1 MLLCTAWLARMAVAA
16 SAAARRA
23 ANKRK
28 GGPPGCTTADRE
40 RIERNKQKLAV
51 SAPSPPPLARAAA
64 ALRAW
69 HGAHRRPVRVV
80 QEEQKVRELFEKHD
94 SDSSD
99 SLDEAQMKTFME
111 EYVHTIPEYAEKHVS
126 DEEVKYVMAIADSL
140 GDGAVEAEEI
150 TEAVAVWQ
158 SLLGDQDKIAARFDV
173 YDTDKSGDLDKG
185 QVALVLKDLNGGA
198 EVGDEEVD
206 WVMNSA
212 DGKGPLKLGA
222 PLCPLCRQPSSRP
235 AAAANCQRAEPR

>member
-1 MLLCTAWLARMAVAA
+1 M
-16 SAAARRA
+16 
-23 ANKRK
+23 
-28 GGPPGCTTADRE
+28 
-40 RIERNKQKLAV
+40 
-51 SAPSPPPLARAAA
+51 
-64 ALRAW
+64 
-69 HGAHRRPVRVV
+69 RVV

-222 PLCPLCRQPSSRP
+222 PLCPLCRQQPPSCRRQLPASRAP
-235 AAAANCQRAEPR
+235 LTLQRR

>member
-1 MLLCTAWLARMAVAA
+1 M
-16 SAAARRA
+16 
-23 ANKRK
+23 
-28 GGPPGCTTADRE
+28 
-40 RIERNKQKLAV
+40 
-51 SAPSPPPLARAAA
+51 
-64 ALRAW
+64 
-69 HGAHRRPVRVV
+69 V

-222 PLCPLCRQPSSRP
+222 PLCPLCRQPAAQLPPPTASEQSP
-235 AAAANCQRAEPR
+235 ANAAAPLTLHVVRAADGKLNKNELKVAVAVWYTHVTEKKTQKSSSACTIL